1 MHKFFSYPITHPLK
15 TILFSIITCILLSLG
30 ISQIEFKNS
39 YRIFFSPQNPDL
51 QEFDKFE
58 KLYNKTDNLLFVI
71 KDPTGSVF
79 NTKTLEVIKYL
90 TEEAWKLRDAS
101 RVDSITNYQH
111 SFAKGDELIVQ
122 SLVEKDPK
130 NLTKSEIDKIKNI
143 VLSEPLLVKRIIS
156 LDGSTTGIQVT
167 FRIPENDI
175 KAAEEITNS
184 AKILIKQAQ
193 EKFSVQNLEIKISG
207 IVPLNNAFSESSQK
221 DGQTLIPLMFLF
233 IIILI
238 FATTRTLTGTFATI
252 LVCFFSIIAGLG
264 ISGFVGLDLSSVTAS
279 VPNII
284 LTVAIADSIHILII
298 AINNMKNGMEK
309 KTAILKSVELNFKAV
324 MFTNITTIIGFLGL
338 NFSEVPPFKDLGNM
352 VSFGILICL
361 ILTFTLLPA
370 VLSLLPVRIGKVA
383 DFSKIENKIS
393 HKLSQFI
400 IKNSGIIIVI
410 TVAFTVLMTFFVF
423 TKIDIDDNPTEYFAE
438 NTEFR
443 QSSDFMMKNLTG
455 LQNIEFSVGAQNIEG
470 ISDPQYLQN
479 LEKFHQWLEGQEE
492 VFHVSSIID
501 IMKRLNKN
509 LHSDNKNFYK
519 IPENK
524 EMTAQYLLLYEM
536 SLPYG
541 LDLTDR
547 INIDK
552 SSSRVTIILKD
563 IPASKIRHLVDKSN
577 KWQQENLPQYMQ
589 SKATGANLLFAY
601 ISERNI
607 KSMLNGNITSTL
619 TICVLIAFL
628 FKSVR
633 VGFISF
639 LPNSLPIFAAVG
651 IWALLIGKINMG
663 VALISSITFGIIVD
677 DTIHMLNKFY
687 YAKEK
692 LKYNIEESIVYAFK
706 LSGEAI
712 FITTVILVGGFSIL
726 AFSDFMIN
734 RYTGILSAITISL
747 ALLYDIFALPAFLNL
762 IYRKSKK

>member
-1 MHKFFSYPITHPLK
+1 
-15 TILFSIITCILLSLG
+15 
-30 ISQIEFKNS
+30 
-39 YRIFFSPQNPDL
+39 
-51 QEFDKFE
+51 
-58 KLYNKTDNLLFVI
+58 
-71 KDPTGSVF
+71 
-79 NTKTLEVIKYL
+79 
-90 TEEAWKLRDAS
+90 
-101 RVDSITNYQH
+101 
-111 SFAKGDELIVQ
+111 
-122 SLVEKDPK
+122 
-130 NLTKSEIDKIKNI
+130 
-143 VLSEPLLVKRIIS
+143 
-156 LDGSTTGIQVT
+156 
-167 FRIPENDI
+167 
-175 KAAEEITNS
+175 
-184 AKILIKQAQ
+184 
-193 EKFSVQNLEIKISG
+193 
-207 IVPLNNAFSESSQK
+207 
-221 DGQTLIPLMFLF
+221 
-233 IIILI
+233 
-238 FATTRTLTGTFATI
+238 
-252 LVCFFSIIAGLG
+252 
-264 ISGFVGLDLSSVTAS
+264 
-279 VPNII
+279 
-284 LTVAIADSIHILII
+284 
-298 AINNMKNGMEK
+298 
-309 KTAILKSVELNFKAV
+309 
-324 MFTNITTIIGFLGL
+324 
-338 NFSEVPPFKDLGNM
+338 
-352 VSFGILICL
+352 
-361 ILTFTLLPA
+361 
-370 VLSLLPVRIGKVA
+370 LPVRIGKVA

-400 IKNSGIIIVI
+400 IKNSGLIIVI
-410 TVAFTVLMTFFVF
+410 TVIFTALMTFFAF
-423 TKIDIDDNPTEYFAE
+423 TKIDIDDKPTEYFAQ

-455 LQNIEFSVGAQNIEG
+455 LQNIEFSVAAQNSEG

-479 LEKFHQWLEGQEE
+479 LEKFHQWLEQQEE

-501 IMKRLNKN
+501 VMKRLNKN
-509 LHSDNKNFYK
+509 LHFDNKNFYK

-524 EMTAQYLLLYEM
+524 EMVAQYLLLYEM

-706 LSGEAI
+706 ISGEAI